1 MYASDADSL
10 DMVGPDRFSSNF
22 FCRICGI
29 LFATGY
35 RRGFQMN
42 ESKVIELRRD
52 LGLWGAIS
60 IVVGTVIGSGIFLV
74 PRAMVLRV
82 GSPSMVFVVWVFGGL
97 LSLCGALSY
106 AELAAA
112 MPEAGG
118 EYVYLREA
126 YGPLW
131 GFLYGWTQMWVAKSG
146 SIATLATAFFYY
158 LTNFFPLLDGVFYT
172 VPLPLGAHGAPLDL
186 RYGQLLAMALI
197 LFLAG
202 VNYFGVKLGGEV
214 QIIVTAVKVFLIA
227 FIVVAGLGFGTAHA
241 PAPAAAPHPLTIA
254 GFFAALVAALWAYD
268 GWNNVSMVAS
278 EIRQPQRSL
287 PLALIAGTLAVIA
300 IYLAANAAYFHVL
313 SAPQVGAS
321 ERVAADMMRH
331 AWAALG
337 SPCGFHRRHDQYF
350 RGAQRL
356 HSLRRAG
363 ALRDGAGPP
372 LLCSRGP
379 VNAAYHTPGVSIL
392 ALSVWSALLVLSGR
406 YEQLFTYV
414 IFASWILYGMTTA
427 AVIVLRRKRPDL
439 PRPYKTLAYPVLPVL
454 FVLVAILLVL
464 STLFDSPRESLLGLG
479 FIFLGLPF
487 YYYWR
492 TRRA

>member
-1 MYASDADSL
+1 
-10 DMVGPDRFSSNF
+10 
-22 FCRICGI
+22 
-29 LFATGY
+29 
-35 RRGFQMN
+35 MN
-42 ESKVIELRRD
+42 EPKVIELRRD

-60 IVVGTVIGSGIFLV
+60 IVIGTVIGSGIFLV

-126 YGPLW
+126 YGPMW

-158 LTNFFPLLDGVFYT
+158 LTNFFPNLDGIFYT

-202 VNYFGVKLGGEV
+202 VNYFGVKIGGDV
-214 QIIVTAVKVFLIA
+214 QIVVTAVKILLIA
-227 FIVVAGLGFGTAHA
+227 FIVVAGLGFGRAHA
-241 PAPAAAPHPLTIA
+241 PAAASVAHPLTIA

-268 GWNNVSMVAS
+268 GWNNVTMVAS

-287 PLALIAGTLAVIA
+287 PLALIGGTLAVIA
-300 IYLAANAAYFHVL
+300 IYLSANAAYFHVL
-313 SAPQVGAS
+313 SAQQVGQS
-321 ERVAADMMRH
+321 ERVAAEMMRKVVGGWGAH
-331 AWAALG
+331 AVSVAAMISIFAALNG
-337 SPCGFHRRHDQYF
+337 SILTGARVPYAMARDRRF
-350 RGAQRL
+350 FA
-356 HSLRRAG
+356 A
-363 ALRDGAGPP
+363 AAN
-372 LLCSRGP
+372 
-379 VNAAYHTPGVSIL
+379 VNATYHTPGVSIL
-392 ALSVWSALLVLSGR
+392 ALSVWSAVLVLSGR

-414 IFASWILYGMTTA
+414 IFASWIMYGMTTA

-454 FVLVAILLVL
+454 FVIVAFSLVL
-464 STLFDSPRESLLGLG
+464 STLLDSPRESLLGLG
-479 FIFLGLPF
+479 IIFLGLPF
-487 YYYWR
+487 YFYWSR
-492 TRRA
+492 RRALNVH

>member
-1 MYASDADSL
+1 
-10 DMVGPDRFSSNF
+10 
-22 FCRICGI
+22 
-29 LFATGY
+29 
-35 RRGFQMN
+35 MN

-82 GSPSMVFVVWVFGGL
+82 GSPSMVFAVWVFGGL

-214 QIIVTAVKVFLIA
+214 QIIVTIVKVLLIA
-227 FIVVAGLGFGTAHA
+227 FIVVAGLGFGKAHA
-241 PAPAAAPHPLTIA
+241 PDAVSAQHPLTIA

-278 EIRQPQRSL
+278 EIRRPQRSL
-287 PLALIAGTLAVIA
+287 PLALIGGTLAVIA

-313 SAPQVGAS
+313 SAQQVGAS
-321 ERVAADMMRH
+321 ERVAAEMMRRVVGGWGGN
-331 AWAALG
+331 AVSIAAMISIFAALNG
-337 SPCGFHRRHDQYF
+337 SILTGARVPYAMARDRRF
-350 RGAQRL
+350 FA
-356 HSLRRAG
+356 SVAK
-363 ALRDGAGPP
+363 
-372 LLCSRGP
+372 

-392 ALSVWSALLVLSGR
+392 ALSAWSALLVLSGR

-427 AVIVLRRKRPDL
+427 AVIVLRCKRPDL

-454 FVLVAILLVL
+454 FVLVAMLLVL

-479 FIFLGLPF
+479 FILLGLPF
-487 YYYWR
+487 YFYWNR
-492 TRRA
+492 KRGEVSIGSIGSTTF